1 MKLTLENLAAH
12 LKGRLAPLY
21 LVTGDEA
28 LLVAEAGDAIR
39 ARARAEGF
47 TEREVHFI
55 ERVGDWAAI
64 QGSMGTMSLFGDRRV
79 LEIRL
84 ATARPGKEG
93 GAVLASLARTVGAET
108 LVLIT
113 APRLDR
119 DAQSSAW
126 FKTLTESG
134 EWLAIWEIDAARL
147 PAWLGQRA
155 RRAGLEPSD
164 AALELLAARVEGNLL
179 AGQQEIDKL
188 RLLVAGERLDVDDVL
203 AAVADNSRFDVN
215 RLSEA
220 VLVGDAARALRVVE
234 GLRGEGVEPTLVLW
248 ALLRELRLMWT
259 LRQGGDPA
267 SRPGPRMPPAYVAAA
282 ERGRHR
288 AARLPFA
295 RLASR
300 ALRADRMIKGR
311 LRGEPWDEILLLAAE
326 FCGLR
331 TLPPPRGA

>member
-1 MKLTLENLAAH
+1 MKLTLENLSSH
-12 LKGRLAPLY
+12 LQGPLAPLY
-21 LVTGDEA
+21 LVTGDEP

-39 ARARAEGF
+39 ARARAKGF
-47 TEREVHFI
+47 SEREVHFI
-55 ERVGDWAAI
+55 ERATDWAALE
-64 QGSMGTMSLFGDRRV
+64 GATGTMSLFGDRRL

-84 ATARPGKEG
+84 ASARPGKEG
-93 GAVLASLARTVGAET
+93 GAALAALSKRVDPDT

-119 DAQSSAW
+119 DAQVSAW
-126 FKTLTESG
+126 FKALTAVG

-147 PAWLGQRA
+147 PGWLGQRA
-155 RRAGLEPSD
+155 RRAGLEAS
-164 AALELLAARVEGNLL
+164 AEALELLAERVEGNLL

-188 RLLVAGERLDVDDVL
+188 RLLVEGDRLGAEDVI

-248 ALLRELRLMWT
+248 ALLRELRLMWSM
-259 LRQGGDPA
+259 RQGADPS
-267 SRPGPRMPPAYVAAA
+267 SRPGPRMPPVYAAAA

-311 LRGEPWDEILLLAAE
+311 LGGEPWDEILLLAAE

-331 TLPPPRGA
+331 APPPPRGA